1 MRNKGVSLFL
11 AVFFLIMGLVVSE
24 YDPKA
29 IEPKWQAFW
38 EQNKTFKTDNSG
50 RPKVYVLDMFPY
62 PSGAGL
68 HIGHP
73 LGYTATDIY
82 SRFKRMQGFDVL
94 HPMGFDAFGL
104 PAEQHAVNT
113 GEHPAII
120 TEKNCSNFVRQ
131 MKEIGFS
138 YDWDREIAT
147 CRPEY
152 YKWTQWIFLRLY
164 NSWFDVEAQRARPIE
179 ELPVPAEIKAKG
191 ALAVQAYQAEHRL
204 AYYAEAMVNWCP
216 ALGTVLANEEVIDGK
231 SERGNHDVIRKPM
244 KQWMLRITKYSER
257 LISELDE
264 IDWPEAIK
272 EQQRNWIGKKT
283 GTEIT
288 FSVVGSN
295 KPLVAF
301 TTRPDTLFGVTF
313 FVVAPEHAIV
323 DEITTAEQREQV
335 NAYRENAAKMSDFDR
350 TFETRQKT
358 GVFTGGHVVNPING
372 DLVPVYVGDYVLISF
387 GTGAVM
393 GVPAH
398 DERDFEFAKKFN
410 LPVRAVLVP
419 TEGEQ
424 SVKASVS
431 EGELCWTDPGVMLPC
446 RAAVARELG
455 LEGIPNKE
463 AGEKI
468 TAWLEA
474 KQLGNRVVN
483 YKLRDWLFSRQR
495 YWGEPIPIIHWEDGE
510 VTALSDGELP
520 LVLPQVSDYKPSE
533 SGESPLAKAPEW
545 LEVTHPVTG
554 KKGRRETNTMPQ
566 WAGSCWYYLRFID
579 PHNTETGW
587 DRELEKKWMPVDL
600 YVGGAEHAV
609 LHLLY
614 SRFWHKVLFDLGYV
628 STREP
633 FKKLFNQGMIQSHA
647 FKDSRGALV
656 AVDLVVED
664 EAGNFRHKQTGEN
677 LERIIAKMSKSLKNV
692 INPDD
697 IIGSYGAD
705 TLRTYLMFMG
715 PLEASKP
722 WDSKAI
728 TGNQRFLRRL
738 YSFVTGGKE
747 SGFRDVVADDVED
760 REIKKAVHK
769 AVKKV
774 GEDLE
779 ALHFNTP
786 ISTMMELLNFVADK
800 QVSKRTLEAFTLILA
815 PFAAHLAEELWE
827 RLGNAAPVARAAW
840 PLYDAG
846 LVVDDVVT
854 VVIQIAGKKRAT
866 IDVAAAVGEEELRAA
881 VIAAMAGTAY
891 KVSDGDK
898 FITVRNPQTKS
909 PKLVNVIT
917 KTEAAAAS

>member
-62 PSGAGL
+62 PSGSGL

-164 NSWFDVEAQRARPIE
+164 NSWFDVEAQKARPIE
-179 ELPVPAEIKAKG
+179 ELPIPSDIKAQG
-191 ALAVQAYQAEHRL
+191 ELAVQAYQAEQRL

-231 SERGNHDVIRKPM
+231 SERGSHDVIRKPM

-283 GTEIT
+283 GTEIA

-455 LEGIPNKE
+455 LEGISNKE

-495 YWGEPIPIIHWEDGE
+495 YWGEPIPIIHWEDGR
-510 VTALSDGELP
+510 VTALSDSELP

-545 LEVTHPVTG
+545 LEVTDPTTG

-747 SGFRDVVADDVED
+747 SGFRDVVTDDVED

>member
-1 MRNKGVSLFL
+1 VRNKDVSLFL

-62 PSGAGL
+62 PSGSGL

-164 NSWFDVEAQRARPIE
+164 NSWFDVEAQKARPIE
-179 ELPVPAEIKAKG
+179 ELPVPTEIKAKG
-191 ALAVQAYQAEHRL
+191 ELAIQAYQAEHRL

-231 SERGNHDVIRKPM
+231 SERGSHDVIRKPM

-313 FVVAPEHAIV
+313 FVVAPEHSIV

-446 RAAVARELG
+446 RAAVARELA
-455 LEGIPNKE
+455 LEGMLNKE
-463 AGEKI
+463 AGDKI
-468 TAWLEA
+468 TAWLEG
-474 KQLGNRVVN
+474 KQLGTRVVN

-495 YWGEPIPIIHWEDGE
+495 YWGEPIPIIHWEDGQ
-510 VTALSDGELP
+510 VTALSDSELP

-545 LEVTHPVTG
+545 LEVTDPTTG

-579 PHNTETGW
+579 PHNTKTGW

-664 EAGNFRHKQTGEN
+664 DAGNFRHKQTGES

-697 IIGSYGAD
+697 IIGVYGAD

-728 TGNQRFLRRL
+728 TGNQRFLKRV

-747 SGFRDVVADDVED
+747 SGFRDVVSDDVEGRD
-760 REIKKAVHK
+760 VKKAIHK
-769 AVKKV
+769 AVKKI
-774 GEDLE
+774 GEDVDS
-779 ALHFNTP
+779 LHFNTP
-786 ISTMMELLNFVADK
+786 ISTMMELLNFVYDK
-800 QVSKRTLEAFTLILA
+800 PVSKKTLEMFTLALA

-827 RLGNAAPVARAAW
+827 RLGNVAPVAHAAW
-840 PLYDAG
+840 PIYDAG

-866 IDVAAAVGEEELRAA
+866 IDVPAAVGEEELKAA
-881 VIAAMAGTAY
+881 VMEAMAGTTY
-891 KVSDGDK
+891 KVTDGDK

-909 PKLVNVIT
+909 PKLVNVIM

>member
-1 MRNKGVSLFL
+1 
-11 AVFFLIMGLVVSE
+11 MGLVVSE

-164 NSWFDVEAQRARPIE
+164 NSWFDVEAQKARPIE
-179 ELPVPAEIKAKG
+179 ELPIPSDIKAQG
-191 ALAVQAYQAEHRL
+191 ELAVQAYQAEHRL

-231 SERGNHDVIRKPM
+231 SERGSHDVIRKPM

-455 LEGIPNKE
+455 LEGISNKE

-495 YWGEPIPIIHWEDGE
+495 YWGEPIPIIHWEDGR
-510 VTALSDGELP
+510 VTALSDSELP

-545 LEVTHPVTG
+545 LEVTDPTTG

-664 EAGNFRHKQTGEN
+664 EAGNFRHKQTGES

-747 SGFRDVVADDVED
+747 SGFRDIVADDVED

-866 IDVAAAVGEEELRAA
+866 IDVAAAVGEEELKAA